1 MNGALPPHQ
10 GGPGQPMSGNQ
21 MMSMVGMG
29 PQMGG
34 NPMQMG
40 QGMIN
45 QQQLHHQVRVFVL
58 LFGLMLSMFLSLL
71 LFHLVRI
78 DADVFFSF
86 VVCSNESNKPGKE
99 PPIPTITT

>member
-1 MNGALPPHQ
+1 MNAGGPPHQ

-34 NPMQMG
+34 NPMQMVG

-45 QQQLHHQVRVFVL
+45 QQMHHQVRVFV

-71 LFHLVRI
+71 RFVLCVLMLMLFS
-78 DADVFFSF
+78 SF
-86 VVCSNESNKPGKE
+86 VVYSNEPNEPGKE
-99 PPIPTITT
+99 PIPTIAA

>member
-1 MNGALPPHQ
+1 MNAGGPPHQ

-34 NPMQMG
+34 NPMQMVG

-45 QQQLHHQVRVFVL
+45 QQMHHQVRVFVL
-58 LFGLMLSMFLSLL
+58 LFGLTLSMFLSLL
-71 LFHLVRI
+71 SFYLMRI
-78 DADVFFSF
+78 DANAFFSF
-86 VVCSNESNKPGKE
+86 VVYSNEPNEPGKE
-99 PPIPTITT
+99 PIPTIAA